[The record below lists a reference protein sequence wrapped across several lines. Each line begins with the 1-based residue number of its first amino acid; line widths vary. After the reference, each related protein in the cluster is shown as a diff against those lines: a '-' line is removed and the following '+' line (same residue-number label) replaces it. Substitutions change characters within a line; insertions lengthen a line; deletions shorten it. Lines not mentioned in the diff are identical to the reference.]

1 MKGVIVH
8 CLEELVTTR
17 FGGAAWQAT
26 LKEAGLKPAT
36 MFLVVDDIDD
46 AVVMNIIAALSRHL
60 KLSIAQLADMFGEYW
75 VTAYS
80 QKLYARYYATHANA
94 KAFLLDLNEI
104 HVTITKTIKQARPPR
119 FTYEWKDERTLLM
132 RYISHRRLLD
142 IAVGLVKGVAKQY
155 HEELDVKKISA
166 DTLQITF

>member
-46 AVVMNIIAALSRHL
+46 RIEKCIEILFEFLIPDVSSRQFRKAAQIEKYQRHIPQILKHPAFFEPIADFIGDSPP
-60 KLSIAQLADMFGEYW
+60 
-75 VTAYS
+75 
-80 QKLYARYYATHANA
+80 
-94 KAFLLDLNEI
+94 AF
-104 HVTITKTIKQARPPR
+104 
-119 FTYEWKDERTLLM
+119 
-132 RYISHRRLLD
+132 
-142 IAVGLVKGVAKQY
+142 
-155 HEELDVKKISA
+155 
-166 DTLQITF
+166 